1 MNADM
6 ATPAV
11 MQYFRVLSPPGE
23 TGQSDTFRQK
33 ETRNTKGESAEK
45 VLAGQS
51 ATVQIL
57 GQKRRLK
64 KETGQRK

>member
-1 MNADM
+1 
-6 ATPAV
+6 

-45 VLAGQS
+45 VLACQS

>member
-1 MNADM
+1 MNAGI

-23 TGQSDTFRQK
+23 TGQSDTFCQK
-33 ETRNTKGESAEK
+33 ETINTKGESAK
-45 VLAGQS
+45 TVLVVQS
-51 ATVQIL
+51 ATMQIL

-64 KETGQRK
+64 KETGHRK